1 LSVMFNNARVG
12 APPHWT
18 AAGEGL
24 AMAANGSRVAAAAA
38 VRTGAPTQ
46 AWRDQA
52 RRAHLVH
59 GTGFT
64 LLVAAL
70 VAVLAGGVLLA
81 VGIGAVVIPVDETV
95 RIVVAHLTGGRYDA
109 DLIGDDIIW
118 QFRAPRA
125 LLAVVA
131 GAGLAVAGTVLQAVV
146 RNPLADPYVLGLASG
161 ASLGAVAM
169 LTPGSAAVA
178 GLSLP
183 IAAFAGAAT
192 ALAAVLALGRHA
204 GRLAPGRVLLAGVS
218 IGYLFSAVTSYLQLR
233 AHPDQLAG
241 VLFWLLGS
249 LAGAHWSDLGIPAA
263 CVTGCTAWLLL
274 QGRRLNAL
282 LLGDESAI
290 ALGVDV
296 TGFRLRLLL
305 VTALLTGTVIAV
317 VGAVGFVGLMIPH
330 LVRMLVG
337 ADHRRVL
344 PVAALLGGGYLV
356 LVDTAART
364 IARPMELPVGI
375 LTAVL
380 GVPFLL
386 WLLRRGDADRAVH

>member
-1 LSVMFNNARVG
+1 MTANASG
-12 APPHWT
+12 AAT
-18 AAGEGL
+18 AAP
-24 AMAANGSRVAAAAA
+24 A
-38 VRTGAPTQ
+38 
-46 AWRDQA
+46 RDDPPARALHEVA

-59 GTGFT
+59 GKGFPV
-64 LLVAAL
+64 LLVAL
-70 VAVLAGGVLLA
+70 LAVLVGGVLLA
-81 VGIGAVVIPVDETV
+81 VGVGAVAIPVEETV
-95 RIVVAHLTGGRYDA
+95 RIVAAHLTGGRYTA
-109 DLIGDDIIW
+109 DPIGDDIVW
-118 QFRAPRA
+118 QFRTPRA
-125 LLAVVA
+125 LLAVIA
-131 GAGLAVAGTVLQAVV
+131 GAGLSVAGTVLQAVV

-161 ASLGAVAM
+161 ASLGAVAV
-169 LTPGSAAVA
+169 LTLGSAALA

-183 IAAFAGAAT
+183 AAAFAGAAA
-192 ALAAVLALGRHA
+192 ALAAVLALGQRG
-204 GRLAPGRVLLAGVS
+204 GRLAPGRLLLAGVS

-249 LAGAHWSDLGIPAA
+249 LAGAHWSDLGVPAA
-263 CVTGCTAWLLL
+263 CVTLCTVWLLL

-282 LLGDESAI
+282 LLGDESAT

-296 TGFRLRLLL
+296 ARFRRWLLL

-364 IARPMELPVGI
+364 IASPLELPVGI

-386 WLLRRGDADRAVH
+386 WLLRRGDADRAVT

>member
-1 LSVMFNNARVG
+1 MS
-12 APPHWT
+12 
-18 AAGEGL
+18 
-24 AMAANGSRVAAAAA
+24 ANGHRAALVEADAASPSVRALRDA
-38 VRTGAPTQ
+38 VG
-46 AWRDQA
+46 
-52 RRAHLVH
+52 RAHLVH
-59 GTGFT
+59 GKGFALLLVG
-64 LLVAAL
+64 LLVA
-70 VAVLAGGVLLA
+70 VAGGVLLA
-81 VGIGAVVIPVDETV
+81 IGVGAVAVPLDETV
-95 RIVVAHLTGGRYDA
+95 RIVAARLTGGRYTA
-109 DLIGDDIIW
+109 DLIGDDIVW

-125 LLAVVA
+125 VLAVIA
-131 GAGLAVAGTVLQAVV
+131 GAGLSVAGAVLQAVV

-161 ASLGAVAM
+161 ASLGAVAV
-169 LTPGSAAVA
+169 LTLGSAAVA

-183 IAAFAGAAT
+183 AAAFAGAAG
-192 ALAAVLALGRHA
+192 ALMLVLALGQRA
-204 GRLAPGRVLLAGVS
+204 GRLAAGRLLLAGVS
-218 IGYLFSAVTSYLQLR
+218 IGYLFSALTSYLQLR

-263 CVTGCTAWLLL
+263 CVTLCTAWLLT

-282 LLGDESAI
+282 LLGDESAT

-296 TGFRLRLLL
+296 TRFRLALLL

-330 LVRMLVG
+330 LVRILVG

-364 IARPMELPVGI
+364 IARPLELPVGI
-375 LTAVL
+375 LTAVI

-386 WLLRRGDADRAVH
+386 WLLRRGDADRTVA